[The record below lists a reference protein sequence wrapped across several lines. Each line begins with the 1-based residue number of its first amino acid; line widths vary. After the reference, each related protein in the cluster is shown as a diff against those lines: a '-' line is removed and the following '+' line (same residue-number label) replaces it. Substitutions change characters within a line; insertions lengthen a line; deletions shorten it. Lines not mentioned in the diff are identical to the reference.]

1 MKQRAD
7 FLNSDASFSTKV
19 TNFLFGDQRISS
31 WGAWV
36 VCTLI
41 TLGLAYVMAKAGIL
55 VPLLLMI
62 LIVAA
67 PIALSAMWNTQ
78 IGIYIMIAFA
88 YFLSVANRLLPNIP
102 MGIALDTMILIML
115 LGLLYRCHQR
125 KDWTPFHSPVSMA
138 LALWGGMNV
147 LEFANPVAA
156 SRAAWFYVIRP
167 ALGYMM
173 LYFLTYSMI
182 KTRKQLYNMLFYF
195 LSINLITALWGM
207 YQQIFGYFDWE
218 MAHVIRNDAVHLV
231 FNDGRWRSFGS
242 IGSPAQY
249 GILMA
254 YTGCVSLMMLTG
266 FNKGF
271 KKYFLIFSAICC
283 LKAMLDSGTRSSFVI
298 PAVYYF
304 FWVVISRNIKL
315 YATIVLGAVGLFFLA
330 TMKTDNYQ
338 IQRIQTIFEASEDK
352 SYQTRARNREMIAPW
367 ILAHPIGGG
376 LGSTGVWGMRFSP
389 NTFLANFPPD
399 SGLVRVAVE
408 LGWIGLLIFLNVYGS
423 IVIKGTFAF
432 WKMKDRHYKC
442 MVAGFICGVPPF
454 LLVEWGQEVVGVFP
468 ISILFWII
476 TAIIFK
482 AIELDKL
489 EQEAAEKEV
498 LQTIEIEEIK
508 KPHENHPRLLSK

>member
-1 MKQRAD
+1 MKQRAA
-7 FLNSDASFSTKV
+7 FLFSDTSFSTKV
-19 TNFLFGDQRISS
+19 TNFLFGDQRITS
-31 WGAWV
+31 WGAWA
-36 VCTLI
+36 VCILI
-41 TLGLAYVMAKAGIL
+41 TVGLAYVMAKAGLL
-55 VPLLLMI
+55 VPLLLI
-62 LIVAA
+62 IVVIAA
-67 PIALSAMWNTQ
+67 PIGLSAMWNTQ
-78 IGIYIMIAFA
+78 IGIYIMIGFA

-125 KDWTPFHSPVSMA
+125 KDWTPFHSPVSLA

-147 LEFANPVAA
+147 LEFANPIAA

-173 LYFLTYSMI
+173 LFFLTYSMV
-182 KTRKQLYNMLFYF
+182 KNRQQLYNLLFYL
-195 LSINLITALWGM
+195 LSLNLITALWGI
-207 YQQIFGYFDWE
+207 YQSFFGYFNWE

-254 YTGCVSLMMLTG
+254 YTGCISFMMLTG

-271 KKYFLIFSAICC
+271 KKYFLIFSGICC
-283 LKAMLDSGTRSSFVI
+283 IMAMLYSGTRSSFVI
-298 PAVYYF
+298 PAIYYF

-315 YATIVLGAVGLFFLA
+315 YSTIVIGAFGLVFLA
-330 TMKTDNYQ
+330 NMKTDNYQ
-338 IQRIQTIFEASEDK
+338 IQRIQTIFKASEDK
-352 SYQTRARNREMIAPW
+352 SYQTRARNREMITPW
-367 ILAHPIGGG
+367 ILKHPIGGG
-376 LGSTGVWGMRFSP
+376 LGSTGVWGQRFSP
-389 NTFLANFPPD
+389 HTFLANFPPD

-408 LGWIGLLIFLNVYGS
+408 LGWIGLLIFLNVYGT
-423 IVIKGTFAF
+423 IIIKATFAL
-432 WKMKDRHYKC
+432 WKMKNRKYKA
-442 MVAGFICGVPPF
+442 MVAGFLCGIPPF

-482 AIELDKL
+482 AIQLEKQEREL
-489 EQEAAEKEV
+489 AEVHSGTEV
-498 LQTIEIEEIK
+498 NKTTGR
-508 KPHENHPRLLSK
+508 P